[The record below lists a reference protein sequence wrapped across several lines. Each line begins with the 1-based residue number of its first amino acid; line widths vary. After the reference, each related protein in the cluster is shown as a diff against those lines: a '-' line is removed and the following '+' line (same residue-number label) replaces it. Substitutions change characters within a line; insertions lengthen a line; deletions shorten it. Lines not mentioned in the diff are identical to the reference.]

1 MLSVVIPSYNRK
13 DCVLALLHDV
23 FRQEAAEFE
32 VIVVDD
38 CSPDGSYEAI
48 AVEFPQ
54 VVLLKNEKNG
64 GPCVTRNRGI
74 LAAKGE
80 FIVGLDSDVT
90 VPDRQ
95 LLVKVAKAFAASPE
109 ATGFA
114 FRLFAPDGVTDDTPR
129 WWHPLPIDSA
139 KDCRFETDYFSGTAY
154 AFRRE
159 AVIAAGLFPEIYYMH
174 YEEVELAWRVI
185 DQGGSIFHRPDLTA
199 LHHANPVSRRSE
211 IKVFYKPR
219 NQVLLALRCYPLWRG
234 VGYLVPRLANG
245 ILQGIRLH
253 ALRDW
258 FRAMRSAYVL
268 SPRCFADRKPLSAIT
283 WQRIAAM
290 KEKGNLIESG
300 SKIGEINPYSE
311 IRISAD

>member
-13 DCVLALLHDV
+13 DCVLALLRDV
-23 FRQEAAEFE
+23 YRQEAVDFE

-38 CSPDGSYEAI
+38 CSPDDSYEAV
-48 AVEFPQ
+48 AAEFPQ
-54 VVLLKNEKNG
+54 VVLLRNEKNG

-90 VPDRQ
+90 IPDRQ
-95 LLVKVAKAFAASPE
+95 LLTKVANAFAASPD

-129 WWHPLPIDSA
+129 WWHPLPIKSA
-139 KDCRFETDYFSGTAY
+139 KASRFETDYFSGTAY

-159 AVIAAGLFPEIYYMH
+159 AVIAAGLYPEIYYMH

-185 DQGGSIFHRPDLTA
+185 DQGGSILYRPDLTA
-199 LHHANPVSRRSE
+199 VHHANPVARRSE

-219 NQVLLALRCYPLWRG
+219 NQVLLTLRCYPLGRG
-234 VGYLVPRLANG
+234 LAYLLPRLANG
-245 ILQGIRLH
+245 ILQG
-253 ALRDW
+253 LRDGTLGDW
-258 FRAMRSAYVL
+258 WRAMRSARDL
-268 SPRCFADRKPLSAIT
+268 APRCLDARKPLESPTWYRIGNMKNQKPGSASFS
-283 WQRIAAM
+283 
-290 KEKGNLIESG
+290 GESEQAV
-300 SKIGEINPYSE
+300 STRSLLAK
-311 IRISAD
+311 

>member
-13 DCVLALLHDV
+13 DCVLALLRDV
-23 FRQEAAEFE
+23 YRQEAVDFE

-38 CSPDGSYEAI
+38 CSPDDSYEAV
-48 AVEFPQ
+48 AAEFPQ
-54 VVLLKNEKNG
+54 VVLLRNEKNG

-90 VPDRQ
+90 IPDRQ
-95 LLVKVAKAFAASPE
+95 LLTKVANAFAVSPD

-129 WWHPLPIDSA
+129 WWHPLPIEFA
-139 KDCRFETDYFSGTAY
+139 KAFRFETDYFSGTAY

-159 AVIAAGLFPEIYYMH
+159 AVVAAGLFPEIYYMH

-199 LHHANPVSRRSE
+199 VHHANPVAKRSE
-211 IKVFYKPR
+211 IKAFYKPR
-219 NQVLLALRCYPLWRG
+219 NQVLLVLRCHTVGRG
-234 VGYLVPRLANG
+234 LFYLLPRLAYG
-245 ILQGIRLH
+245 
-253 ALRDW
+253 ALTGLRHGCFRNW
-258 FRAMRSAYVL
+258 IRAM
-268 SPRCFADRKPLSAIT
+268 KSAIALFTVCLAGRKALTQDT
-283 WQRIAAM
+283 WRRIAAI
-290 KEKGNLIESG
+290 KLHTFG
-300 SKIGEINPYSE
+300 SAIAQPPKFLKM
-311 IRISAD
+311 

>member
-13 DCVLALLHDV
+13 DCVLALLRDV
-23 FRQEAAEFE
+23 YRQEAVEFE
-32 VIVVDD
+32 VVVVDD
-38 CSPDGSYEAI
+38 CSPDGSYEAV

-54 VVLLKNEKNG
+54 VVLLRNETNG
-64 GPCVTRNRGI
+64 GPCVTRNKGI

-90 VPDRQ
+90 VPDVR
-95 LLVKVAKAFAASPE
+95 LLEKVGQAFAASPD

-129 WWHPLPIDSA
+129 WWHPLPIESA
-139 KDCRFETDYFSGTAY
+139 RDCRFETDYFSGTAY

-185 DQGGSIFHRPDLTA
+185 DQGGSIFHSPDLMVV
-199 LHHANPVSRRSE
+199 HHANPVAKRSE

-219 NQVLLALRCYPLWRG
+219 NQVLLALRCYPALSG
-234 VGYLVPRLANG
+234 AFYLLPRLANG
-245 ILQGIRLH
+245 VLHGVSNH
-253 ALRDW
+253 ALADW
-258 FRAMRSAYVL
+258 WRAMRSAIELAPACLGV
-268 SPRCFADRKPLSAIT
+268 RKPLSGST
-283 WQRIAAM
+283 WKRINAL
-290 KEKGNLIESG
+290 KRQPVG
-300 SKIGEINPYSE
+300 YS
-311 IRISAD
+311 SSSDSVGLPAKAHCSLVK